1 MLDQWEDI
9 TEEFKNVTS
18 KLGIGVLIHDK
29 EFTLHDGMTAVEMMH
44 PQMDIGS
51 MRSQTRPV
59 MSPEEYAEKG
69 LIPWSDCSY
78 QEIISVFDH
87 QLAAFVSWFQ
97 GESLAQTIFACIHM
111 HAIDKTPDKR
121 IRFISQAVLKASGL
135 LNKVIA
141 DANVFD
147 DDEFQ
152 PFNFGFQMAQSV
164 SVTSV
169 LNNLK
174 EIEDGLI
181 KKSKSNNDEERSG
194 WTAVL
199 NRIRFLKTF
208 LSIINI
214 LSSINLSEQKLDDR
228 INQHFQVLNN
238 LLPAIKQTQSLG
250 GLHVTHEDGVSLPMG
265 FEPLFNQQMLP
276 PTFQRDKK
284 ILPNG
289 EDVINWFSDIARELK
304 LLTKMVGFTQYQQ
317 FLDFFREFSDLP
329 RSILSRSMAF
339 VIYLPENRRVLG
351 KFIMCNTVI
360 DAMNDFLGFKVVYE
374 APQQKYVIE
383 RSSNVFWQIIQI
395 YCFNQS
401 RQREKI
407 EFELESLGSY
417 MREVTAAFTAM
428 ERTSE
433 GIKEEC
439 YYGWVALQG
448 YKLMEN
454 YLDLGFKLDLYSD
467 YELEY
472 INWYL
477 SEIICHSIVKMYS
490 YFQDVKKVILKS
502 SKKKQ
507 KDVQCTYIKDIS
519 CYQIK
524 FLVSRAYS
532 VAIRLFAHE
541 GQIKTPKML
550 SDNIGDRQNLRY
562 THRFAPFM
570 YLKDPNYIAWDHYKT
585 VSDSLVKETSLD
597 TAIQLFKTAKQKMAE
612 NNDLSAEFPELPMIL
627 MKNIIVCN
635 VLNSPAGKLKT
646 ISLDYE
652 KNQKYPLFKLS

>member
-1 MLDQWEDI
+1 M
-9 TEEFKNVTS
+9 
-18 KLGIGVLIHDK
+18 
-29 EFTLHDGMTAVEMMH
+29 
-44 PQMDIGS
+44 
-51 MRSQTRPV
+51 
-59 MSPEEYAEKG
+59 
-69 LIPWSDCSY
+69 
-78 QEIISVFDH
+78 
-87 QLAAFVSWFQ
+87 SWFQ

-152 PFNFGFQMAQSV
+152 PFHFGFQMAQSV

-214 LSSINLSEQKLDDR
+214 LSNINLSEQKLDDR

-317 FLDFFREFSDLP
+317 FLDFFREFSDVP

-360 DAMNDFLGFKVVYE
+360 DALNDFLGFKVN
-374 APQQKYVIE
+374 I
-383 RSSNVFWQIIQI
+383 
-395 YCFNQS
+395 
-401 RQREKI
+401 
-407 EFELESLGSY
+407 
-417 MREVTAAFTAM
+417 
-428 ERTSE
+428 
-433 GIKEEC
+433 
-439 YYGWVALQG
+439 G
-448 YKLMEN
+448 Y
-454 YLDLGFKLDLYSD
+454 LYSVSA
-467 YELEY
+467 
-472 INWYL
+472 N
-477 SEIICHSIVKMYS
+477 
-490 YFQDVKKVILKS
+490 
-502 SKKKQ
+502 
-507 KDVQCTYIKDIS
+507 
-519 CYQIK
+519 K
-524 FLVSRAYS
+524 F
-532 VAIRLFAHE
+532 I
-541 GQIKTPKML
+541 
-550 SDNIGDRQNLRY
+550 
-562 THRFAPFM
+562 
-570 YLKDPNYIAWDHYKT
+570 
-585 VSDSLVKETSLD
+585 
-597 TAIQLFKTAKQKMAE
+597 
-612 NNDLSAEFPELPMIL
+612 
-627 MKNIIVCN
+627 
-635 VLNSPAGKLKT
+635 
-646 ISLDYE
+646 
-652 KNQKYPLFKLS
+652 